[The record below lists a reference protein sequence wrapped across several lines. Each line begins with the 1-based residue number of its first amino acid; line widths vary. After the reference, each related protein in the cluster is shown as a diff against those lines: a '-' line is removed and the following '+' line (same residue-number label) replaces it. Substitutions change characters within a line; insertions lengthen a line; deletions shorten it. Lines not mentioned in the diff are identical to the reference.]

1 MRPFRRSLPM
11 QLMRA
16 REAVMAHFRPHLA
29 THGLSEQQ
37 WRVIRALEESGEF
50 DIAALAEN
58 CCLHAASLSRILPN
72 LESKGLI
79 LRRTSKT
86 DQRRVMVSLT
96 PQGRRLF
103 ADVAPES
110 EAIYAALAE
119 AMGPSRIETAY
130 RVLDELI
137 FALSRAKPPQ
147 RIAARPRGA
156 GKSPRQGRSP
166 VA

>member
-29 THGLSEQQ
+29 AHGLSEQQ
-37 WRVIRALEESGEF
+37 WRVIRALEESGEA

-58 CCLHAASLSRILPN
+58 CCLHAASLSRILPH
-72 LESKGLI
+72 LESQGL
-79 LRRTSKT
+79 LVRRTSKT

-96 PQGRRLF
+96 PHGRRLF
-103 ADVAPES
+103 SEVAPES

-119 AMGPSRIETAY
+119 AIGPRQIETAY

-137 FALSRAKPPQ
+137 LTLSGTKPPL
-147 RIAARPRGA
+147 RAAARPRGA
-156 GKSPRQGRSP
+156 AKSPRQGRSP